1 LPIGI
6 QIIGPYMEDAT
17 PIDFAT
23 MTKELFGGFKPP
35 SGYED

>member
-6 QIIGPYMEDAT
+6 QIIGPYLEDAA

-23 MTKELFGGFKPP
+23 ETKRLFGGFKPP
-35 SGYED
+35 AGYEE